1 MNGNMKF
8 AAAVVVGMLC
18 AGFNASHAQTAQ
30 RVRGTITATK
40 GDDITVKA
48 TNGRTVDVLVTDKTN
63 IVFGQPMA
71 ITDIKPGD
79 FLGVTSVRRKDGTLT
94 AYDIRRFIKPS
105 NPGHRPFDGRSDQ
118 TMTNANV
125 SATVQGTSG
134 RELTLNYE
142 GGSQKVSVADTAAI
156 VSLTPGQRSQLT
168 TGSYV
173 SLLADTGSSGKL
185 EARNIEVRNG
195 KEAPKPPR

>member
-1 MNGNMKF
+1 MKLATALLLGTLSFTF
-8 AAAVVVGMLC
+8 AAA
-18 AGFNASHAQTAQ
+18 HAQTGQ
-30 RVRGTITATK
+30 RVRGTIAGVK

-48 TNGRTVDVLVTDKTN
+48 TDGRTVDVLVSDKTN

-71 ITDIKPGD
+71 ITDIKAGD

-125 SATVQGTSG
+125 SA
-134 RELTLNYE
+134 
-142 GGSQKVSVADTAAI
+142 
-156 VSLTPGQRSQLT
+156 
-168 TGSYV
+168 
-173 SLLADTGSSGKL
+173 
-185 EARNIEVRNG
+185 
-195 KEAPKPPR
+195 

>member
-1 MNGNMKF
+1 MKKI
-8 AAAVVVGMLC
+8 ATALVVGALSLTFT
-18 AGFNASHAQTAQ
+18 AAYAQTAQ
-30 RVRGTITATK
+30 RVRGTITAAK

-48 TNGRTVDVLVTDKTN
+48 MNGRTVDVLVTDKTN
-63 IVFGQPMA
+63 IVFGQRMA

-105 NPGHRPFDGRSDQ
+105 NPGHRPFDGSTDQ

-142 GGSQKVSVADTAAI
+142 GGSQKVNVADTAAI
-156 VSLTPGQRSQLT
+156 VSLAPGQRSQLT
-168 TGSYV
+168 PGSYV
-173 SLLADTGSSGKL
+173 SLLAEPAGSGKL
-185 EARNIEVRNG
+185 EARSIEVRND
-195 KEAPKPPR
+195 KDTPKPPQ

>member
-1 MNGNMKF
+1 MKF
-8 AAAVVVGMLC
+8 ATALLLGTLSLACAA
-18 AGFNASHAQTAQ
+18 SYAQTAQ
-30 RVRGTITATK
+30 RVRGTITAMN
-40 GDDITVKA
+40 GNDMTVKA
-48 TNGRTVDVLVTDKTN
+48 TNGRTVDVQVTDKTN

-79 FLGVTSVRRKDGTLT
+79 FLGVTSVRRKDGTLA

-105 NPGHRPFDGRSDQ
+105 NPGHRPFDGSSDQ

-142 GGSQKVSVADTAAI
+142 GGSQKVNVADTAAI
-156 VSLTPGQRSQLT
+156 VSLAPGQRSQLA

-173 SLLADTGSSGKL
+173 SLLAEPGSSGKL
-185 EARNIEVRNG
+185 EARSIEVR
-195 KEAPKPPR
+195 KDAPKPPPQ